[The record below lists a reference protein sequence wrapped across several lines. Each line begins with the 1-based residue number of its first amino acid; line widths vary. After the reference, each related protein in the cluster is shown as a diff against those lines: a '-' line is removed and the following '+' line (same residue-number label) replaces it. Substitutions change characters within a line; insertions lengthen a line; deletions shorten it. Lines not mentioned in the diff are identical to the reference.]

1 MKKIFKVFGALL
13 AFAMVIGLSS
23 CGDMLN
29 GTQNNGKDD
38 EIGDVLEHTFV
49 IDMADKNIDLQISVY
64 YTSTKRFSY
73 KNNDACYYQVAFNK
87 QRNSWFMYTRPA
99 NSTNK
104 ISDVASGTYT
114 GDIVKEGTLV
124 LSSTE
129 YPQYAQTVTLKTNSD
144 GKLYFVAN
152 VASAHK
158 FLGAK
163 DEK

>member
-49 IDMADKNIDLQISVY
+49 LDMGDKDITKQTFIY
-64 YTSTKRFSY
+64 YTSTTRFSY
-73 KNNDACYYQVAFNK
+73 GEYTQCYYQMSFNVSK
-87 QRNSWFMYTRPA
+87 KSWILYTRPA
-99 NSTNK
+99 ASTTPIQEVGK
-104 ISDVASGTYT
+104 GSYGSKESP
-114 GDIVKEGTLV
+114 IVEG
-124 LSSTE
+124 
-129 YPQYAQTVTLKTNSD
+129 TVTLDGLQAIELKKQSD
-144 GKLYFVAN
+144 GKLYFIAN
-152 VASAHK
+152 IAAVHKAIGAH
-158 FLGAK
+158 